1 MTGRIMVASGCFLF
15 GSSARG
21 DADSSSDTDVLLVYE
36 HEPSI
41 LERQRAKELVFE
53 RLGKECSFGEY
64 TSERLSGM
72 FSDGHLFAW
81 HLYLEARPLDV
92 AGFSNVNLAFPQ
104 PEPYLY
110 AVRDAMNF
118 MDLLRSCV
126 AEVGRKT
133 ASLVYEAGLGY
144 VAIRNIGMSLS
155 ALALTRPEF
164 DRHVAFKVARAL
176 GTASPCRLEE
186 YDLLVAARHSS
197 QRGFDEPSLDANVLL
212 STLNHALDWAKKSME
227 VINDSSVV

>member
-1 MTGRIMVASGCFLF
+1 MVASGCFLF

-53 RLGKECSFGEY
+53 QLGKECSFGEY
-64 TSERLSGM
+64 TSDRLSGM

-81 HLYLEARPLDV
+81 HLYLEARALDV
-92 AGFSNVNLAFPQ
+92 AGVSSAHFAFPK

-110 AVRDAMNF
+110 ALRDAMNF
-118 MDLLRSCV
+118 MGLLRSCV
-126 AEVGRKT
+126 AEVARKT
-133 ASLVYEAGLGY
+133 ASHVYEAGLGY

-176 GTASPCRLEE
+176 GTASPCRLDE

-197 QRGFDEPSLDANVLL
+197 QRGLDAPILNVNALL
-212 STLNHALDWAKKSME
+212 STLNCALDWAEQSIE
-227 VINDSSVV
+227 VINDSTVV

>member
-21 DADSSSDTDVLLVYE
+21 DADSSSDIDVLLVYE

-53 RLGKECSFGEY
+53 QLGKECSFAEY

-81 HLYLEARPLDV
+81 HLYLEARALDV
-92 AGFSNVNLAFPQ
+92 AGVSSANFAFPQ

-110 AVRDAMNF
+110 ALRDAMNF
-118 MDLLRSCV
+118 MDLLRSCA
-126 AEVGRKT
+126 AEVARKT
-133 ASLVYEAGLGY
+133 ACLVYEAGLGY

-155 ALALTRPEF
+155 ALALTRPVF

-197 QRGFDEPSLDANVLL
+197 QRGLDAPNLNVNALL
-212 STLNHALDWAKKSME
+212 STLNCAIEWAEQSIE
-227 VINDSSVV
+227 VINDSTVV

>member
-1 MTGRIMVASGCFLF
+1 MVASGCFLF

-36 HEPSI
+36 HEPTI
-41 LERQRAKELVFE
+41 LERQRAKELVSE
-53 RLGKECSFGEY
+53 QLGKECSFGEY
-64 TSERLSGM
+64 TSERLSDM

-81 HLYLEARPLDV
+81 HLYLEARALDV
-92 AGFSNVNLAFPQ
+92 AGVSTVHFAFPQ
-104 PEPYLY
+104 PKPYLY

-118 MDLLRSCV
+118 MGLLRSCV
-126 AEVGRKT
+126 AEVAMKS

-155 ALALTRPEF
+155 ALALTQPEF
-164 DRHVAFKVARAL
+164 DRHVAFKVARVL

-186 YDLLVAARHSS
+186 YDLLVAARHAS
-197 QRGFDEPSLDANVLL
+197 QRGLDAPSLHANVLL
-212 STLNHALDWAKKSME
+212 STLNRALDWAEQSIE
-227 VINDSSVV
+227 VINDSTVV